1 MRLGRQTVIARNLA
15 IRSRRMQ
22 YRHDATLKIAATGH
36 WGCNLSAPV
45 QRLASAFKCQ
55 RIGCDVFG
63 MSIAQIR
70 KCELACS
77 TGKPGLAG
85 SLAQPP
91 EWQTSRRCLGAGHF
105 PLLGWSAVLLATII
119 GAAVAFGDEPA
130 GNLAPVKFHIPAQ
143 SLVEALQAYSMQ
155 TGVQVMFETASA
167 SGYRSAPVD
176 GELMPEVALRKLLA
190 DTDLRIRY
198 SRTSAVTLAP
208 ASAPDPDEP
217 PAHPLAT
224 ADLALDTLRV
234 SGTPEPSDHSRL
246 GEYIGVVQ
254 ADIQSALK
262 KVAKT
267 RRGDYRV
274 AVRLWVDPSRT
285 IQRAELDG
293 STGDRDRDS
302 SIASAL
308 QGLLLSQQAPPNT
321 PQPIRF
327 MIAIRAL

>member
-1 MRLGRQTVIARNLA
+1 MVSKFEFAAADAQTIESLA
-15 IRSRRMQ
+15 ECI
-22 YRHDATLKIAATGH
+22 
-36 WGCNLSAPV
+36 V
-45 QRLASAFKCQ
+45 AS
-55 RIGCDVFG
+55 
-63 MSIAQIR
+63 
-70 KCELACS
+70 CS
-77 TGKPGLAG
+77 TPRRERIRG
-85 SLAQPP
+85 
-91 EWQTSRRCLGAGHF
+91 TSRRGLGCFAIIASMVV
-105 PLLGWSAVLLATII
+105 SAVMALGGEISQPLT
-119 GAAVAFGDEPA
+119 
-130 GNLAPVKFHIPAQ
+130 PVRFNIPAQ
-143 SLVEALQAYSMQ
+143 SLVDALQAYSTQ
-155 TGVQVMFETASA
+155 AGVQVMFETASA
-167 SGYRSAPVD
+167 AGYRSARLE
-176 GELMPEVALRKLLA
+176 GEFMPDIALRTLLA

-217 PAHPLAT
+217 PANPLAS
-224 ADLALDTLRV
+224 ADLSLDRLSV
-234 SGTPEPSDHSRL
+234 SGRAESGDQDRL

-274 AVRLWVDPSRT
+274 AVKLWVDPART

-293 STGDRDRDS
+293 STGDRDRDA

-308 QGLLLSQQAPPNT
+308 QGFVLSQPAPANT